1 MGLRER
7 LETLDQAV
15 LEQFERLTQKA
26 NRELGWNKYDLK
38 RVADGA
44 ACFSVGAIGM
54 YSILTGILG
63 EPVFSGTSSVVVPLA
78 VIAGTVMLGISYAGS
93 KDYNFINDISERA
106 EAQLAQQGVTPAP
119 SLNPY
124 RPLSLLLPAAGAAA
138 GYAIQKANAILPD
151 GTVILTPAFFQSLGF
166 MLYGVSAFISFQIC
180 SSYLQDTTMI
190 PPSAEKKSFFK
201 TLYQRAAAAI
211 MPKPQPEKVP
221 APTIDYATPT
231 EVST

>member
-1 MGLRER
+1 MELRER

-15 LEQFERLTQKA
+15 LEQFEKLTQKA
-26 NRELGWNKYDLK
+26 NRELGWTKYDLK

-44 ACFSVGAIGM
+44 SSFSMGAMGM
-54 YSILTGILG
+54 YSILTGILA
-63 EPVFSGTSSVVVPLA
+63 EPVFSGTASIVVPAA
-78 VIAGTVMLGISYAGS
+78 VIAGTVMLEASYTGS
-93 KDYNFINDISERA
+93 KGCNFINDLSERA

-124 RPLSLLLPAAGAAA
+124 RPLSLLLPAAGVVMS
-138 GYAIQKANAILPD
+138 YVIQKANTILPD
-151 GTVILTPAFFQSLGF
+151 GAIIQNPAFLQSLGF
-166 MLYGVSAFISFQIC
+166 VLYGMSAFISFQIC

-190 PPSAEKKSFFK
+190 PPAAEKKSFWK
-201 TLYQRAAAAI
+201 TLYQRAAAI